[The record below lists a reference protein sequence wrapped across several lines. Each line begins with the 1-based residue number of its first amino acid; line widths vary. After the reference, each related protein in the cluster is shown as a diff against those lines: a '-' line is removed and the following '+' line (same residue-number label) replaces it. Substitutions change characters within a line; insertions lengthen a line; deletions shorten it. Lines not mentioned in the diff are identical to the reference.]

1 MVSVEKEQEMGK
13 LVFDITSSLDGFVA
27 GPNDSPDLPM
37 GEGGLRLFDW
47 YFSESETSRSPEDID
62 PEIREEAAQAVGA
75 IVSGRRTYD
84 QAHGWNGEHPL
95 HVPVFVVTHQ
105 PPENVGEFNGAFVT
119 DGVESSIKQAQ
130 AAAGDK
136 AVALNSPDIAR
147 QALQSGLLDELSIHI
162 VLVLMG
168 AGVRLFDHLGTEHID
183 LECTQATNARKVI
196 HMTFRVIK

>member
-1 MVSVEKEQEMGK
+1 MGK
-13 LVFDITSSLDGFVA
+13 VIFDITSSLDGFVA

-84 QAHGWNGEHPL
+84 HAHGWNGEHPL
-95 HVPVFVVTHQ
+95 HVPVYVVTHQ
-105 PPENVGEFNGAFVT
+105 PPEQIGEFNGAFIT
-119 DGVESSIKQAQ
+119 DGVASAIKKAQ
-130 AAAGDK
+130 AGDK

-147 QALQSGLLDELSIHI
+147 QALQSGLLDELSIH
-162 VLVLMG
+162 VVPVLMG
-168 AGVRLFDHLGTEHID
+168 TGVRLFDHLGTEHIE
-183 LECTQATNARKVI
+183 LECTQATNVKKVI

>member
-1 MVSVEKEQEMGK
+1 MGK
-13 LVFDITSSLDGFVA
+13 VVFDITASLDGFVA

-84 QAHGWNGEHPL
+84 HAHGWNGEHPL
-95 HVPVFVVTHQ
+95 HVPVFVVTHHV
-105 PPENVGEFNGAFVT
+105 PEGIGEFNGIFVT
-119 DGVESSIKQAQ
+119 DGIESAIRQAQ

-136 AVALNSPDIAR
+136 IVALNSPDIA
-147 QALQSGLLDELSIHI
+147 QQSLKAGLLDELSLHI
-162 VLVLMG
+162 VPLLLG
-168 AGVRLFDHLGTEHID
+168 RGVRLFDQLETNQIE
-183 LECTQATNARKVI
+183 LECTQVSNAKKVI